1 MRKVASCD
9 VNSGRACRVAR
20 EKVER
25 EVVTLRCLNR
35 RLSIELEQV
44 LIYMKKK
51 TMLGYASV
59 HSTESA

>member
-9 VNSGRACRVAR
+9 VNSGRPCRVAR

-25 EVVTLRCLNR
+25 EVVALRCLNR

-44 LIYMKKK
+44 LIYMKK